1 MSFRAV
7 YIGIAGALMLAIG
20 LYLMSLPVY
29 LDDFD
34 QFGMQIPCGSGFGA
48 HLVQA
53 NAAGQEYADK
63 CGSAVMTRQLW
74 TIPVVAL
81 GALALIAVLFRAATS
96 LGARDIAA
104 EPRYALTP
112 WWSCRGGHAAA
123 ELVGGRMYV
132 RIMAGGCGQEA
143 VAASARRLRRVRRL
157 RLRRAD
163 PR

>member
-7 YIGIAGALMLAIG
+7 YIGIAGALLLAIG

-34 QFGMQIPCGSGFGA
+34 QFGMQIPCGSGYSA

-53 NAAGQEYADK
+53 HAAGQEYVDK
-63 CGSAVMTRQLW
+63 CGSAVMTRRLW

-96 LGARDIAA
+96 SAHETLLPNRD
-104 EPRYALTP
+104 TP
-112 WWSCRGGHAAA
+112 
-123 ELVGGRMYV
+123 
-132 RIMAGGCGQEA
+132 
-143 VAASARRLRRVRRL
+143 
-157 RLRRAD
+157 
-163 PR
+163 